1 MDSNGEA
8 VRGNPSPIRVSK
20 LLSQNHIVDNSS
32 SSNCRGQNQHN
43 NGGRT
48 SMSSL
53 NVDDDDLTENDNSN
67 SVSAPTA
74 SNQMGTIHD
83 ARRESGL
90 GL

>member
-1 MDSNGEA
+1 
-8 VRGNPSPIRVSK
+8 
-20 LLSQNHIVDNSS
+20 
-32 SSNCRGQNQHN
+32 
-43 NGGRT
+43 
-48 SMSSL
+48 MSSL

-74 SNQMGTIHD
+74 SNQMGTMHD